1 MDVVAIDWSGARV
14 GAASRIWTARA
25 RDGNLLDLQGDRDRT
40 EVVDHLIAG
49 RDRFPEG
56 LTVGLDFAFSFPA
69 WFLRELACADV
80 GALWRTVAVEGEQWL
95 ADCAPPFWGRP
106 GRSRP
111 DLAVPF
117 RRCELT
123 TVTGGIAA
131 KSVFQIGGA
140 GAVGTGSIRGMPH
153 LLRLR
158 EAGFGIWPFDPP
170 SRWTVV
176 EIYPRLLT
184 GAVHKRN
191 GEHRARY
198 LGESPWSV
206 PGPFASAI
214 GASEDAFDSAI
225 SALVM
230 SRHSDQLAS
239 LPQTADPLT
248 ILEGDV
254 WRPPTRDL

>member
-1 MDVVAIDWSGARV
+1 MDVVAIDWSGAKI
-14 GAASRIWTARA
+14 GAASRIWAARA
-25 RDGNLLDLQGDRDRT
+25 RGGVLLELQGGRDRT
-40 EVVDHLIAG
+40 EVIDHLIAG
-49 RDRFPEG
+49 RDQFPDG

-69 WFLRELACADV
+69 WFLRERACSEV
-80 GALWRTVAVEGEQWL
+80 GALWHIVAVEGEQWL
-95 ADCAPPFWGRP
+95 ADCLPPFWGRP

-123 TVTGGIAA
+123 ATAGGIAA
-131 KSVFQIGGA
+131 KSAFQIGGA

-153 LLRLR
+153 LPRLR

-170 SRWTVV
+170 SLWTVV

-191 GEHRARY
+191 AEHRTRY
-198 LGESPWSV
+198 LAGSPWSLS
-206 PGPFASAI
+206 GPFSSAI
-214 GASEDAFDSAI
+214 GGSEDAFDAAI

-230 SRHSDQLAS
+230 SRHSAQLAS
-239 LPQTADPLT
+239 LPQTVDPVTL
-248 ILEGDV
+248 LEGDV
-254 WRPPTRDL
+254 WRPPTLDS

>member
-1 MDVVAIDWSGARV
+1 
-14 GAASRIWTARA
+14 
-25 RDGNLLDLQGDRDRT
+25 
-40 EVVDHLIAG
+40 
-49 RDRFPEG
+49 
-56 LTVGLDFAFSFPA
+56 VGLDFAFSFPA
-69 WFLRELACADV
+69 WFLRERACADV
-80 GALWRTVAVEGEQWL
+80 TALWRLVAVEGEHWL
-95 ADCAPPFWGRP
+95 ADCVPPFWGRP

-111 DLAVPF
+111 ELAEHF

-123 TVTGGIAA
+123 ASANGIAA

-191 GEHRARY
+191 AERRSRY
-198 LGESPWSV
+198 LDESPWSV
-206 PGPFASAI
+206 NRRFASAI
-214 GASEDAFDSAI
+214 GDSEDAFDAAI

-230 SRHSDQLAS
+230 SQHADQLVS
-239 LPQTADPLT
+239 LARATDPVTL
-248 ILEGDV
+248 LEGEV
-254 WRPPTRDL
+254 WRPPTLDP